1 MMTGTKSSSAQSQE
15 SSSSMSARQIT
26 GANGLEASSV
36 MSSSSQRQSSSSQK
50 SSSMTMTSAAGS
62 GIGSL
67 TRSLLTSSQIDQCM
81 NTIIPIEELKL
92 GLLQFDNLESLTPET
107 NTRMVE
113 SALLKESS
121 VLANTIAVMKK
132 EGRDPDS
139 VAKWLAHVNNR
150 MIKAWSVPAYGHEI
164 GNTLCDILRKSGGLD
179 ILIDNCIAE
188 HRELQFQSAKLLQQ
202 CLVTANRGYVV
213 EKGLDKVLSVAKQFT
228 DTSPN
233 GPVTTVEKVRVG
245 TGILEH
251 LFKHSE
257 STCSDVIAMGG
268 LDRVVSVCK
277 STDTEAL
284 RHCASALANVAI
296 FGGNENQEAMIQ
308 RKVPS
313 WLFPL
318 AFSKDDIIKYY
329 ACLAI
334 AVLVANKEIEAAVQK
349 SGTLELIEPF
359 VQTHTPAELSEITA
373 THSHGQSSS
382 WLKRLIPV
390 LLSNREEARN
400 LAAFHFCMEAE
411 IKRQQG
417 KPELLHEVG
426 CVESLR
432 KVASGPN
439 GIASKYAAQTL
450 RLINEEVPHKL
461 SQQVPT
467 WSVPDVKEWIKQIGF
482 PQYADSFEES
492 RVDGDLLLQL
502 SEDMLREDIEMRN
515 GILRRRFLRELTNL
529 KRMADYSSCDATN
542 LNGFLQSLG
551 SEYSVYTYEML
562 NAGIDRDTLM
572 SINEEQLL
580 QECGIK
586 NKVHRI
592 KIGRGVKVERGE
604 FSSITDEGSYIDKTQ
619 DVFISYRRSN
629 GSQLASLLKV
639 HLEIR
644 NLSCFLD
651 VDRLEAGKFDNNL
664 LQSIRQARN
673 FVLVL
678 TPNAFDRCMGDDE
691 QRDWIHKEVACALAS
706 KCNIIPVFDN
716 FIMPDP
722 EQLPATMKAVT
733 SYNGVK
739 WIHDYQDACVD
750 KIDRFIR
757 GDNAVTIGGMMDR
770 FLRDGTSSISG
781 ASSVTYDATRPSYAR
796 QNTYQ
801 RTISTD
807 STKAPSGTASCSSDS
822 ETTAPSNIMQNEK
835 D

>member
-1 MMTGTKSSSAQSQE
+1 L
-15 SSSSMSARQIT
+15 
-26 GANGLEASSV
+26 NHFDDLE
-36 MSSSSQRQSSSSQK
+36 R
-50 SSSMTMTSAAGS
+50 
-62 GIGSL
+62 
-67 TRSLLTSSQIDQCM
+67 
-81 NTIIPIEELKL
+81 
-92 GLLQFDNLESLTPET
+92 LTPET
-107 NTRMVE
+107 NTKNVE
-113 SALLKESS
+113 NALVKYCS
-121 VLANTIAVMKK
+121 VMSNTVEAMK
-132 EGRDPDS
+132 RDGSNADS
-139 VAKWLAHVNNR
+139 LCNWMTRVNDM
-150 MIKAWSVPAYGHEI
+150 MIRAWRVPAFGHEI
-164 GNTLCDILRKSGGLD
+164 GNTLCDILRNNGGLD
-179 ILIDNCIAE
+179 ILIDNCVAE
-188 HRELQFQSAKLLQQ
+188 HKNLQFQSAKLLQQ
-202 CLVTANRGYVV
+202 CLVTENRGYVV
-213 EKGLDKVLSVAKQFT
+213 EKGLDKVVTVAKQFT
-228 DTSPN
+228 DN
-233 GPVTTVEKVRVG
+233 IRNVEQARVG

-251 LFKHSE
+251 LFKHCE
-257 STCSDVIAMGG
+257 TTCGDVIALGG
-268 LDRVVSVCK
+268 LDRVVNVCK
-277 STDTEAL
+277 STDVETL
-284 RHCASALANVAI
+284 RHCASALTNVAI
-296 FGGNENQEAMIQ
+296 YGGAENQEAMIQ

-318 AFSKDDIIKYY
+318 AFHPDDTIKYY

-359 VQTHTPAELSEITA
+359 VQSHTPAEFAITSA
-373 THSHGQSSS
+373 THSHGQSSN

-411 IKRQQG
+411 IKKQQG
-417 KPELLHEVG
+417 KPEVLQEIG

-450 RLINEEVPHKL
+450 RLIGEEVPHKL

-467 WSVPDVKEWIKQIGF
+467 WSVMDVKEWIKQIGF

-502 SEDMLREDIEMRN
+502 SEDMLREDISMRN

-529 KRMADYSSCDATN
+529 KRMSDYSSCDPTN

-551 SEYSVYTYEML
+551 NEYSVYTYDML

-580 QECGIK
+580 CECGIK
-586 NKVHRI
+586 NKIHRI
-592 KIGRGVKVERGE
+592 KIQQGVKVERGE
-604 FSSITDEGSYIDKTQ
+604 FSITDDSSSLHKTL

-644 NLSCFLD
+644 NLSVFLD

-664 LQSIRQARN
+664 LQSIRSARN

-678 TPNAFDRCMGDDE
+678 TPGALDRCMGDNDE
-691 QRDWIHKEVACALAS
+691 RDWIHKEVACALNS
-706 KCNIIPVFDN
+706 QCNIIPVFDN
-716 FIMPDP
+716 FVMPDT
-722 EQLPATMKAVT
+722 EALPTTMKAVT

-757 GDNAVTIGGMMDR
+757 GDAAITSTLMMDR
-770 FLRDGTSSISG
+770 FLSGASSASG
-781 ASSVTYDATRPSYAR
+781 ASSVTYNR

-801 RTISTD
+801 RTISND
-807 STKAPSGTASCSSDS
+807 STKAPSGSSSSDEAHTLS
-822 ETTAPSNIMQNEK
+822 
-835 D
+835 DRD